1 MNWNSGIQSLE
12 YRDPI
17 IEGSRCVA
25 LFWCSS
31 RGFAYNKTWVRGD
44 AGGAEFRRGIS
55 HHSNRCFGFA
65 FGHRDGDWTNPHGV
79 WLEHTYTPSRPKF
92 SSHVLRYKHRP
103 THNRVC
109 RIWLSG
115 YKVQAHLYPH
125 TTESQKKNSAML
137 GFFWIFGGTAIIFA
151 LIIALGY
158 LLADK
163 GWTETDMRYL
173 SPLPYY

>member
-12 YRDPI
+12 YRDSI

-65 FGHRDGDWTNPHGV
+65 FGHRAGDWTNPHGV

-109 RIWLSG
+109 RIWLCRIQG
-115 YKVQAHLYPH
+115 A
-125 TTESQKKNSAML
+125 
-137 GFFWIFGGTAIIFA
+137 G
-151 LIIALGY
+151 
-158 LLADK
+158 
-163 GWTETDMRYL
+163 
-173 SPLPYY
+173 SPLPSHHRVPKEKFSDAGFFLDIWWNRNYFCTYYRAWLFAGGQGVN